1 MTWAGSERF
10 LNMSSSWRG
19 RFDPIAVETTYLL
32 GSAKKRQITQQSV
45 DQSIDMSDQMTIKH
59 VAERTGLAPGTIR
72 MWEHRYGF
80 PDPARSDGGYRHYSL
95 ADVDR
100 IRSVIAYRDRGLSIP
115 AAIERALASDTPT
128 ESSIYAAVAT
138 AEGAPKP
145 QVLRKSTLHALSRAM
160 EHEALA
166 QGAKPVCFGAFQHE
180 GFYRPVEHRYRQIAR
195 TADATVV
202 FADFTEIRDEGRAK
216 PVELP
221 IGPDDALG
229 NEWVVIVDSP
239 GYSACLLAWEQ
250 PGDRGVGGTRDSQR
264 RFESLWTVNP
274 KIVRRASEVAA
285 KLAAKR
291 DPQLGARLD
300 DVLAARPLGGDIQ
313 NQALTALSNRIVA
326 YVEAA

>member
-1 MTWAGSERF
+1 
-10 LNMSSSWRG
+10 MSS
-19 RFDPIAVETTYLL
+19 
-32 GSAKKRQITQQSV
+32 
-45 DQSIDMSDQMTIKH
+45 QMTIKQ
-59 VAERTGLAPGTIR
+59 VADRIGIAPGTIR

-80 PDPARSDGGYRHYSL
+80 PDPARSPSGYRHYSE

-115 AAIERALASDTPT
+115 AAIERALASDSPL

-145 QVLRKSTLHALSRAM
+145 QILRKSTLHALSRAM

-166 QGAKPVCFGAFQHE
+166 QGARPICFGAFQQE

-202 FADFTEIRDEGRAK
+202 FADFEHVSDSGKGK
-216 PVELP
+216 PVEIP
-221 IGPDDALG
+221 IGPEDALG

-239 GYSACLLAWEQ
+239 GYAACLLAWEQ
-250 PGDRGVGGTRDSQR
+250 PGEGGRGGTRDLER
-264 RFESLWTVNP
+264 RFESLWTVDP
-274 KIVRRASEVAA
+274 KIVRRAAEVAA
-285 KLAAKR
+285 KLAARR
-291 DPQLGARLD
+291 DPELGSKLD
-300 DVLAARPLGGDIQ
+300 DMLATRPLSGDGQ
-313 NQALTALSNRIVA
+313 AAALTALTNRIVA